1 MIGNEIDKHNVRLN
15 ITYKKRILHKQS
27 NSPMS
32 DTNSTN
38 KRRYTMSNKT
48 FNVSYWKQ
56 STGQTG
62 QCLSER
68 GQKIYDTLAP
78 IYEEVVGLP
87 LSKMKLYKMS
97 LEMSRG
103 AKADEGFYIQNT
115 ATTAFMVLV
124 QDMTSVCR
132 AIRKGKEFKS
142 MSYGSFNV
150 TNLKDLA
157 KSKLG
162 RKRKV
167 A

>member
-1 MIGNEIDKHNVRLN
+1 MLLN
-15 ITYKKRILHKQS
+15 SFPFRIALQTEVLSCTK
-27 NSPMS
+27 
-32 DTNSTN
+32 
-38 KRRYTMSNKT
+38 TM
-48 FNVSYWKQ
+48 
-56 STGQTG
+56 
-62 QCLSER
+62 
-68 GQKIYDTLAP
+68 
-78 IYEEVVGLP
+78 
-87 LSKMKLYKMS
+87 
-97 LEMSRG
+97 
-103 AKADEGFYIQNT
+103 KAVDEGFYIQNT

>member
-1 MIGNEIDKHNVRLN
+1 M
-15 ITYKKRILHKQS
+15 HKAKATVQRW
-27 NSPMS
+27 
-32 DTNSTN
+32 TLTLYE
-38 KRRYTMSNKT
+38 RRYTMSNKT

-68 GQKIYDTLAP
+68 GQKIYDTLVP

>member
-1 MIGNEIDKHNVRLN
+1 
-15 ITYKKRILHKQS
+15 
-27 NSPMS
+27 MS
-32 DTNSTN
+32 
-38 KRRYTMSNKT
+38 KKT

-56 STGQTG
+56 STGRTG

-68 GQKIYDTLAP
+68 GQNLFDTLEP

-87 LSKMKLYKMS
+87 LSKMKLYKLS

-115 ATTAFMVLV
+115 ATTAFMVLL
-124 QDMTSVCR
+124 QDLTSVCR
-132 AIRKGKEFKS
+132 AIRKGKEFNSK
-142 MSYGSFNV
+142 SYGSFKV
-150 TNLKDLA
+150 SNLKDLA

>member
-1 MIGNEIDKHNVRLN
+1 MS
-15 ITYKKRILHKQS
+15 KKTL
-27 NSPMS
+27 
-32 DTNSTN
+32 
-38 KRRYTMSNKT
+38 
-48 FNVSYWKQ
+48 NVSYWKQ
-56 STGQTG
+56 STGRTG

-68 GQKIYDTLAP
+68 GQKIFDTLQP

-87 LSKMKLYKMS
+87 LSKMKLYKLS
-97 LEMSRG
+97 LEMSKS
-103 AKADEGFYIQNT
+103 AKEDEGFYIQNT

-124 QDMTSVCR
+124 QDLTSVCR
-132 AIRKGKEFKS
+132 AIRKGKEFNSK
-142 MSYGSFNV
+142 SYGSFKV

>member
-1 MIGNEIDKHNVRLN
+1 MIGSETDKPYVKLNV
-15 ITYKKRILHKQS
+15 IYKKRILHKQS

-56 STGQTG
+56 STGRTG

-68 GQKIYDTLAP
+68 GQNLFDTLQP

-87 LSKMKLYKMS
+87 LSKMKLYKLS

-115 ATTAFMVLV
+115 ATTAF
-124 QDMTSVCR
+124 
-132 AIRKGKEFKS
+132 
-142 MSYGSFNV
+142 
-150 TNLKDLA
+150 
-157 KSKLG
+157 
-162 RKRKV
+162 
-167 A
+167 